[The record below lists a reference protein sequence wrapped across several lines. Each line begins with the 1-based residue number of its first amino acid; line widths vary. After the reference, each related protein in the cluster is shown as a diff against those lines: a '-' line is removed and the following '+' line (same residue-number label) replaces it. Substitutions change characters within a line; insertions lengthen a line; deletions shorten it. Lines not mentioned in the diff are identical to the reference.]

1 MAAFSSPLSAQED
14 RIVRPEE
21 HREFLEKARE
31 GELVRPAPAR
41 EQRLMLAQ
49 IREDFRRLQSIN
61 AERIQPS
68 ITGNVIDYSKIVK
81 ASANIE
87 RRAVRLKNNLALPDT
102 NDTPTEPENT
112 LSYLDQLKRL
122 DSAICS
128 FVSNPIFQT
137 AKVIDVQ
144 LAEKA
149 TRDLDEII
157 TISRLLKR
165 NRNRRFSGRYVQT
178 DRFYSAFST
187 RSHTSSDLGPAAQH
201 AAVIPLVILHFPR

>member
-1 MAAFSSPLSAQED
+1 MAAFSSPLRAQED
-14 RIVRPEE
+14 PHPGIVPPEE

-49 IREDFRRLQSIN
+49 IREDFRRLQSID
-61 AERIQPS
+61 AERIRPS
-68 ITGNVIDYSKIVK
+68 ITGNVIDYSKVAK
-81 ASANIE
+81 ASSNIE
-87 RRAVRLKNNLALPDT
+87 RRAVRLKNNLALPNT

-112 LSYLDQLKRL
+112 LNYLDQLKRV
-122 DSAICS
+122 DSAILS

-157 TISRLLKR
+157 RISRLLQR
-165 NRNRRFSGRYVQT
+165 NRN
-178 DRFYSAFST
+178 
-187 RSHTSSDLGPAAQH
+187 
-201 AAVIPLVILHFPR
+201 